1 MPKGLNEVPTQ
12 SYLPA
17 KIRSQKEVKVPHL
30 QKIYCFV
37 TKQPAGWH
45 LETCLRFKNTLLLQH
60 VTFHLR
66 TGELRF
72 LSGKIRLRKCSSIL
86 LKMRF
91 SITLMMNC
99 EATRGCIISVPL
111 NTN

>member
-30 QKIYCFV
+30 RKIYCFV
-37 TKQPAGWH
+37 TKRPAGWH

-72 LSGKIRLRKCSSIL
+72 IGGKIRLRKCSSIFSKNAL
-86 LKMRF
+86 LNR
-91 SITLMMNC
+91 IDDEL
-99 EATRGCIISVPL
+99 
-111 NTN
+111 